1 MKPRDDFT
9 SSRTMTVAELAEY
22 LRVHRA
28 TVCRM
33 ARKGQIPSFNL
44 GSDWR
49 FDRDAIENWMTNR
62 QATLRKN

>member
-9 SSRTMTVAELAEY
+9 SSRAMTVAELAEY
-22 LRVHRA
+22 LRVHRT

-33 ARKGQIPSFNL
+33 ARKGQIPGFNI

-49 FDRDAIENWMTNR
+49 FDRDAIEKWITNG
-62 QATLRKN
+62 QATRRKN